1 MHLRCQILSMKSF
14 LFGSVVLLFALFFCS
29 WGFLVHRTTTQVAV
43 YGLPKT
49 VQPFFYQNM
58 DYLVKNSV
66 RPDQRRNTDKT
77 EDTKHFIDF
86 EAFGDSAAWKMPTD
100 WNKAVKRYT
109 KDSLLK
115 YGYVPY
121 WIMVMKERLTSAFK
135 SRNKD
140 SILFYAADISHYI
153 GDLHVPLHTTL
164 NYDGQLTN
172 QKGLHSLWE
181 SMIPEIELD
190 HYQLY
195 NNHKARYL
203 AKPEREV
210 WTAARNAH
218 QLLKDV
224 FQKEIEASKKFTDST
239 KYRWQKR
246 NGRDVRS
253 YSSAFARAYSKEL
266 GNSINRQ
273 LLRSSN
279 LIADFWYTCWV
290 DAGRP
295 DLSGLYQWSDNE
307 KEQLKAEQKS
317 LKKNKLIK
325 DNLLIARQKKD
336 ADD

>member
-1 MHLRCQILSMKSF
+1 MKKL
-14 LFGSVVLLFALFFCS
+14 LFGTLGLCFISLLSS

-43 YGLPKT
+43 YQLPKSI
-49 VQPFFYQNM
+49 QPFFYQNM

-66 RPDQRRNTDKT
+66 RPDQRRSTDKT
-77 EDTKHFIDF
+77 EDTKHFINF
-86 EAFGDSAAWKMPTD
+86 EAFGDSAAWKMPFE
-100 WNKAVKRYT
+100 WNKAIQFYT
-109 KDSLLK
+109 RDSLLK

-135 SRNKD
+135 SGNKD

-181 SMIPEIELD
+181 SMIPEIEIEN
-190 HYQLY
+190 YRLY

-203 AKPEREV
+203 ARPEREV
-210 WTAARNAH
+210 WAAARNAH
-218 QLLKDV
+218 LLLKDV
-224 FQKEIEASKKFTDST
+224 FQKEIKASKKFTDST

-253 YSSAFARAYSKEL
+253 YTSAFAKAYSKEL
-266 GNSINRQ
+266 GNSINKQ

-279 LIADFWYTCWV
+279 LIANFWYTCWV

-295 DLSGLYQWSDNE
+295 DLYKLNQWSNQQ
-307 KEQLKAEQKS
+307 KEQMKAEQKS
-317 LKKNKLIK
+317 YKKNKLIK
-325 DNLLIARQKKD
+325 DNLLMAKQKKEG
-336 ADD
+336 DD

>member
-1 MHLRCQILSMKSF
+1 MKR
-14 LFGSVVLLFALFFCS
+14 LLACVFALCSVLFFSS
-29 WGFLVHRTTTQVAV
+29 WGFLVHRTATQVAV
-43 YGLPKT
+43 YQLPKSI
-49 VQPFFYQNM
+49 QPFFYRNM

-86 EAFGDSAAWKMPTD
+86 EAFGDSAAWKMPAD
-100 WNKAVKRYT
+100 WSRAVKLYT

-121 WIMVMKERLTSAFK
+121 WIMVMKEKLTDAFR

-153 GDLHVPLHTTL
+153 GDLHVPLHTSL

-181 SMIPEIELD
+181 SMIPEIEIEN
-190 HYQLY
+190 YRLY

-203 AKPEREV
+203 AKPEKEV
-210 WTAARNAH
+210 WAAARKAH
-218 QLLKDV
+218 SLLTDV
-224 FQKEIEASKKFTDST
+224 FQKEREASKKFTDST

-253 YSSAFARAYSKEL
+253 YTSAFAKAYSKEL
-266 GNSINRQ
+266 GNSINKQ

-279 LIADFWYTCWV
+279 LIADIWYTCWV

-295 DLSGLYQWSDNE
+295 DLSKLHQLSDKD
-307 KEQLKAEQKS
+307 KEQLKTEQKS
-317 LKKNKLIK
+317 FKKNKLIK
-325 DNLLIARQKKD
+325 DNLLIAKQKKEG
-336 ADD
+336 DD